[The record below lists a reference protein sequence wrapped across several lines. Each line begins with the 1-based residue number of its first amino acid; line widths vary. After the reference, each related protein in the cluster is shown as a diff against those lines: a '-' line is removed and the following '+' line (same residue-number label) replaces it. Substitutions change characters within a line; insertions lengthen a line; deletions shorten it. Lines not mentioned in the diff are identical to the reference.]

1 MTSEHTI
8 TPEPEDM
15 QRPSYLEI
23 VVARVEPEC
32 CIDTIAEAWM
42 RLQGLKKFAADI
54 QRELE
59 SRCVDWIVTNK
70 SEIRWLMDE
79 SGGEMILTTKEEK
92 SEKCRDPR
100 KALEVL
106 MTAGDFESVANC
118 LSSNAWK
125 YGAVRKYLSEI
136 GQADIYGQLFE
147 TIVKTKLVAQ
157 DKGPDQ
163 PKLRAIDTR
172 FINR

>member
-42 RLQGLKKFAADI
+42 RLQGLKKFAA
-54 QRELE
+54 
-59 SRCVDWIVTNK
+59 VTNK

>member
-1 MTSEHTI
+1 LRICSG
-8 TPEPEDM
+8 
-15 QRPSYLEI
+15 RLSWRWSF
-23 VVARVEPEC
+23 AVEPEC
-32 CIDTIAEAWM
+32 TIDDIATAWT
-42 RLQGLKKFAADI
+42 RLQGLKRFAADL
-54 QRELE
+54 QKDLE
-59 SRCVDWIVTNK
+59 SRCIGWIEANK
-70 SEIRWLMDE
+70 SDIRWAMDE
-79 SGGEMILTTKEEK
+79 AGGEMILTTKEEK
-92 SEKCRDPR
+92 SEKCRDAR

-125 YGAVRKYLSEI
+125 YGAVRKYLAEI

>member
-1 MTSEHTI
+1 MTQDNNII
-8 TPEPEDM
+8 TPEAEDL

-42 RLQGLKKFAADI
+42 RLQGLKKFAADL

-59 SRCVDWIVTNK
+59 SRCVDWIETNK
-70 SEIRWLMDE
+70 SEIRWLMN
-79 SGGEMILTTKEEK
+79 
-92 SEKCRDPR
+92 
-100 KALEVL
+100 
-106 MTAGDFESVANC
+106 AGDFESVANC

-125 YGAVRKYLSEI
+125 YGAVRKYLAEI

-147 TIVKTKLVAQ
+147 TVVKTKLVAQ
-157 DKGPDQ
+157 DKGPEQ